1 MNNKKWS
8 EEDVEK
14 TLTKLPPVKDRQ
26 TKDDLFRA
34 IESKAET
41 ELPTRFSPR
50 KKKPWVFPTM
60 ASVAAVLLAILII
73 PPFFTSDNQL
83 TTDNLSQEEEK
94 MNATTFENND
104 VNAVNDT
111 EDEAHEGAV
120 HNDAEDKVIEA
131 PEVPPASVENDDN
144 TALAEYDEPAQNMTE
159 PARIATVAY
168 IAKSY
173 SVGEGS
179 SANHYITVEE
189 YELDESVNRE
199 KALLTSVKESDT
211 TSGHYLNSLEDVTS
225 TGDTV
230 QLHFTDTTA
239 LQALS
244 SQEYTF
250 VEEMFHE
257 IVPLYG
263 YKEVEFLVDE
273 EPGVI
278 LGPQGMAES
287 LNVMTYNRGY
297 YLIDENNEVVL
308 ISARMAGEE
317 MKEDGNPLTF
327 EQTVEKMAT
336 TEDEEDWYESAIPSP
351 VEVTSVTIPGD
362 TARVG
367 YRIAEDADIEEERL
381 HLFFEALKLTAK
393 SFTLDSLEIIN
404 VDSGDTV
411 TYNMEDN

>member
-8 EEDVEK
+8 EEDVER
-14 TLTKLPPVKDRQ
+14 TLTKLPPVQDRQ
-26 TKDDLFRA
+26 TKDALFQA
-34 IESKAET
+34 IESRTEK

-50 KKKPWVFPTM
+50 KKKPWIFPTM
-60 ASVAAVLLAILII
+60 ASAAAVLLAILII

-83 TTDNLSQEEEK
+83 TTDNVNQEELNS
-94 MNATTFENND
+94 NATNQLENND
-104 VNAVNDT
+104 LNDTDLESPEVAVNNN
-111 EDEAHEGAV
+111 EEE
-120 HNDAEDKVIEA
+120 ELPEA
-131 PEVPPASVENDDN
+131 PSIESNDNETLNELDGH
-144 TALAEYDEPAQNMTE
+144 EPVHVMTK
-159 PARIATVAY
+159 PARVATVAY

-211 TSGHYLNSLEDVTS
+211 TSGHYLNSLQDVTTS
-225 TGDTV
+225 GDTV

-250 VEEMFHE
+250 IEEMFQE

-263 YKEVEFLVDE
+263 YNEVEFLVDE

-287 LNVMTYNRGY
+287 LNVITHNRGY
-297 YLIDENNEVVL
+297 YLVEENNESVL

-317 MKEDGNPLTF
+317 TQEDGTPLTF

-367 YRIAEDADIEEERL
+367 YRIVEDEEIEEERL
-381 HLFFEALKLTAK
+381 NLFFEALKLTAK

-411 TYNMEDN
+411 MYDMEDN

>member
-14 TLTKLPPVKDRQ
+14 TLTKLPPVQDRQ
-26 TKDDLFRA
+26 TKDDLFQA
-34 IESKAET
+34 IASRTEK

-50 KKKPWVFPTM
+50 KKKPWVFPAM
-60 ASVAAVLLAILII
+60 ASAAAVLLAILII

-83 TTDNLSQEEEK
+83 TTDNMNQEEANLNET
-94 MNATTFENND
+94 APVENND
-104 VNAVNDT
+104 LNDTDLDSHEVAVNNN
-111 EDEAHEGAV
+111 EEELP
-120 HNDAEDKVIEA
+120 EA
-131 PEVPPASVENDDN
+131 PETPSIEDDDN
-144 TALAEYDEPAQNMTE
+144 EMLNEHDEPAQVMTK
-159 PARIATVAY
+159 PARVASVAY

-211 TSGHYLNSLEDVTS
+211 TSGHYLNSLQDVTS
-225 TGDTV
+225 SGDTV
-230 QLHFTDTTA
+230 QLHFTDTEA

-244 SQEYTF
+244 SQEYAF
-250 VEEMFHE
+250 IEEMFQE

-263 YKEVEFLVDE
+263 YNEVEFLVDE
-273 EPGVI
+273 EPGLI
-278 LGPQGMAES
+278 FGPRGMAQS
-287 LNVMTYNRGY
+287 LDVTTHNRGY
-297 YLIDENNEVVL
+297 YLVEENNEVGL
-308 ISARMAGEE
+308 ISARMAGEV
-317 MKEDGNPLTF
+317 MREDGTPLTF

-336 TEDEEDWYESAIPSP
+336 TEEEEGWYESAIPAP

-367 YRIAEDADIEEERL
+367 YRIIEDGDVEEEKL

-404 VDSGDTV
+404 VDSGDTI
-411 TYNMEDN
+411 TYDMGEN

>member
-8 EEDVEK
+8 EEDVER
-14 TLTKLPPVKDRQ
+14 TLTKLPPVQDRQ
-26 TKDDLFRA
+26 TKDALFQA
-34 IESKAET
+34 IESRTEK

-50 KKKPWVFPTM
+50 KKKPWIFPTM
-60 ASVAAVLLAILII
+60 ASAAAVLLAILII

-83 TTDNLSQEEEK
+83 TTDNVNQEELNS
-94 MNATTFENND
+94 NATNQLENND
-104 VNAVNDT
+104 LNDTDLESPEVAVNNN
-111 EDEAHEGAV
+111 EEE
-120 HNDAEDKVIEA
+120 ELPEA
-131 PEVPPASVENDDN
+131 PSIESNDNETLNELDGH
-144 TALAEYDEPAQNMTE
+144 EPVHVMTK
-159 PARIATVAY
+159 PARVATVAY

-211 TSGHYLNSLEDVTS
+211 TSGHYLNSLQDVTTS
-225 TGDTV
+225 GDTV

-250 VEEMFHE
+250 IEEMFQE

-263 YKEVEFLVDE
+263 YNEVEFLVDE

-287 LNVMTYNRGY
+287 LNVITHNRGY
-297 YLIDENNEVVL
+297 YLVEENNESVL

-317 MKEDGNPLTF
+317 TQEDGTPLTF

-367 YRIAEDADIEEERL
+367 YRIVEDEEIEEERL
-381 HLFFEALKLTAK
+381 NLFFEALKLTAK

-411 TYNMEDN
+411 VYDMEDN